1 MKLLNY
7 FGITTLAIIMVAC
20 GGKKVQENEGN
31 PDEILN
37 ESQAVEVVTVVQSEP
52 EPTNPLKDDYGNMIY
67 QPPFSFTAKYTWTKR
82 VKDWDKDLYVEK
94 PEDILTYEI
103 TIKPGGMFTGR
114 QKEIILGYGDNYLIY
129 NKVDTLRK
137 IDVEISGKWNDSYM
151 TMGEGYMKGYNLESP
166 DFEKDWSLYLMG
178 NGEYAWYCRYPRLN
192 AEEWKTEN
200 RMSVSNIKVL

>member
-7 FGITTLAIIMVAC
+7 CGIATLAIIMMAC
-20 GGKKVQENEGN
+20 GGKKVQENEESQ
-31 PDEILN
+31 DEILN
-37 ESQAVEVVTVVQSEP
+37 ESQAVEVVTVVQPEP
-52 EPTNPLKDDYGNMIY
+52 EPTNPSKDEYGNMIY

-82 VKDWDKDLYVEK
+82 VKDWDQDLYVEK

-114 QKEIILGYGDNYLIY
+114 QKEIFLGYGDNYHLY
-129 NKVDTLRK
+129 NKVDTVRK
-137 IDVEISGKWNDSYM
+137 IDVEISGKWNDSYLS
-151 TMGEGYMKGYNLESP
+151 MGDGYLKCYNLESP
-166 DFEKDWSLYLMG
+166 DFEKDWSLYLLG
-178 NGEYAWYCRYPRLN
+178 NGEYAWYCRYPRLH